1 MENDKY
7 QLTDLLSAAVE
18 QKATNF
24 SDAFNSLVLDRIH
37 DAVENKKIEIAQQ
50 MYGYEANN
58 SEE

>member
-7 QLTDLLSAAVE
+7 ELTDLVSAAVE

-24 SDAFNSLVLDRIH
+24 SDAFNNLVLDRIH
-37 DAVENKKIEIAQQ
+37 DAVENKKIDIAQQ
-50 MYGYEANN
+50 MYGYEPNN

>member
-7 QLTDLLSAAVE
+7 QLTDLVSAAVE
-18 QKATNF
+18 QKATYF
-24 SDAFNSLVLDRIH
+24 GDAFNSLVLDRIH

-50 MYGYEANN
+50 LYGYEPNN

>member
-7 QLTDLLSAAVE
+7 QLTDLVSAAVE
-18 QKATNF
+18 QKATTF
-24 SDAFNSLVLDRIH
+24 GDAFNSLVLDRIH

-50 MYGYEANN
+50 LYGYEPNN

>member
-7 QLTDLLSAAVE
+7 ELTDLVAAAVE
-18 QKATNF
+18 QKATDFN
-24 SDAFNSLVLDRIH
+24 DVFNSLVLDRIH

-50 MYGYEANN
+50 MYGYQPET